1 MKRLLIYIICLLS
14 FVWTIG
20 LDALVIPQKANV
32 IAMSGSGI
40 AGNLDVAINPSSSV
54 RPYLGFSN
62 NTWLA
67 GVSGQKSTWVFEGD
81 TNHFLSFESLGI
93 DDIEYH
99 SDNDSDPEGY
109 VSANWFAIDFGSNMN
124 LNKYFDNIKDL
135 QVGYNIKFNYS
146 KLHTENSWGYTFDL
160 GITKKISDSFNM
172 GFVIKSF
179 GKEYYNSEQSVIM
192 DPYIGIGVSHNI
204 NIINLDNFYTDLVY
218 HIDVIQHDNNNIFKL
233 GMMTKF
239 PYVNLMLGSSYSDG
253 YSDFSY
259 GLSFEIKKW
268 AVIFGNLNHE
278 NPALGTPKCIELRK
292 YF

>member
-1 MKRLLIYIICLLS
+1 MKKLLIYIICLLS
-14 FVWTIG
+14 FGWTIG

-40 AGNLDVAINPSSSV
+40 AGNLDITINPSSSIK
-54 RPYLGFSN
+54 PYLGFSN
-62 NTWLA
+62 NAWLA
-67 GVSGQKSTWVFEGD
+67 GVSGQKSTWIFEGD
-81 TNHFLSFESLGI
+81 VNRFLSFESLGV

-109 VSANWFAIDFGSNMN
+109 ISANWFAIDFGSNMD
-124 LNKYFDNIKDL
+124 LNKYFDNIQGL
-135 QVGYNIKFNYS
+135 QIGYNIKLNYS
-146 KLHTENSWGYTFDL
+146 KLYTENSWGYTFDL
-160 GITKKISDSFNM
+160 GLTKKISDSFNV
-172 GFVIKSF
+172 GFIIKNL
-179 GKEYYNSEQSVIM
+179 GKEYYSSDETVSIN
-192 DPYIGIGVSHNI
+192 PYIGIGISHNI
-204 NIINLDNFYTDLVY
+204 NIVSLDNFYTDLVY
-218 HIDVIQHDNNNIFKL
+218 HIDIIQHDNNNIFKL